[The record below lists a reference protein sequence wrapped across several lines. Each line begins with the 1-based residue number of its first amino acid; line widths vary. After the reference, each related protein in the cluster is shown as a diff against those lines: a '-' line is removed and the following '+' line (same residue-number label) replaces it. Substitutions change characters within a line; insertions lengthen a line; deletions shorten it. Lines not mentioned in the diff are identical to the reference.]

1 MAAVSPIQ
9 VSAPDAPPAPLAEA
23 WRAVRTRDPRFDGR
37 FVYAVRTTGVYCR
50 PSCAARRPHRAN
62 VRFFPDP
69 AAAGAGQGANA
80 AAERLRDE
88 LRESRTVSG
97 AVYAAGYGSG
107 RPVYERGR
115 SPLGMTP
122 ATCRRGG
129 AGLAISYAIVPSPLG
144 RLLGAATDR
153 GVCAVR
159 LGDADGAL
167 EAELRAEFPAAELRR
182 EAGPLADWVAASV
195 GHLEGRDERLDVP
208 LDVRTTGFQRRV
220 WSALRR
226 IAYGETRSY
235 GDVAREIGAPR
246 AVRAVARACAANPV
260 ALVVPCH
267 RVVRSDGTPGGYR
280 WGARRKA
287 ALLARERAAAV
298 PDPPDLWPL

>member
-69 AAAGAGQGANA
+69 AAAEAAGFRPCRRCRPAAGGAHGRGAAGAGQGANA

-167 EAELRAEFPAAELRR
+167 
-182 EAGPLADWVAASV
+182 
-195 GHLEGRDERLDVP
+195 
-208 LDVRTTGFQRRV
+208 
-220 WSALRR
+220 
-226 IAYGETRSY
+226 
-235 GDVAREIGAPR
+235 
-246 AVRAVARACAANPV
+246 
-260 ALVVPCH
+260 
-267 RVVRSDGTPGGYR
+267 
-280 WGARRKA
+280 
-287 ALLARERAAAV
+287 
-298 PDPPDLWPL
+298 